1 MIAAY
6 AGYEGNYGNMEI
18 LGVCDWNNYG
28 SFYYLSGF
36 IGYLILAYYL
46 KKYPL
51 NWNWNKTL
59 LIGIPL
65 FLLGYLLT
73 CYGYI
78 LTQKFFPGN
87 YAYLEI
93 IWNFTGINVFM
104 MTFPVFVIIQKSNV
118 SPSKWLSRLASLTFG
133 IYLCHYIFV
142 FIGYDLFNITDLPYI
157 IRIIGMSLFTFF
169 ISYLV
174 TWGMS
179 KVKVIRKF
187 IT

>member
-1 MIAAY
+1 MVFVYADRTVPGYAYFQQLAAKCIPKRNKDPVIGMGHHFVLPYIKMIAAY

-78 LTQKFFPGN
+78 LTQKLFP
-87 YAYLEI
+87 ETTH
-93 IWNFTGINVFM
+93 IWKSSGI
-104 MTFPVFVIIQKSNV
+104 
-118 SPSKWLSRLASLTFG
+118 SPE
-133 IYLCHYIFV
+133 
-142 FIGYDLFNITDLPYI
+142 
-157 IRIIGMSLFTFF
+157 
-169 ISYLV
+169 
-174 TWGMS
+174 
-179 KVKVIRKF
+179 
-187 IT
+187 